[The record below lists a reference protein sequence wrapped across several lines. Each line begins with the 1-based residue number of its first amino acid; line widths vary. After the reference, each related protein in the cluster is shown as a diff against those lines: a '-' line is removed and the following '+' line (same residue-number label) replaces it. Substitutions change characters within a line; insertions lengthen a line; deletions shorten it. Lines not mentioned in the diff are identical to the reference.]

1 MAAARLPCGW
11 ILCRRSIVNVKA
23 IVPPGDGFLF
33 EKEMMNKNKFWKWL
47 PAFLMMS
54 AIFWFSAQPENML
67 PNFDWAD
74 TLVKKSGH
82 MIGYAMLAFA
92 YWYALDMRKSKRW
105 LAWLLAVAYAM
116 TDEYHQSYSA
126 GRHPSI
132 WDVMIFDN
140 IGALISL
147 WLAGRH
153 IKQKRPDETA

>member
-1 MAAARLPCGW
+1 
-11 ILCRRSIVNVKA
+11 
-23 IVPPGDGFLF
+23 
-33 EKEMMNKNKFWKWL
+33 
-47 PAFLMMS
+47 
-54 AIFWFSAQPENML
+54 
-67 PNFDWAD
+67 
-74 TLVKKSGH
+74 
-82 MIGYAMLAFA
+82 MLAFA

-153 IKQKRPDETA
+153 IKQKRPNETA